1 MRLPKCEVVTGSEEF
16 KNIFLVTRSIRY
28 DGQDLMV
35 DIQGESLIWIRIT
48 FRDPI
53 GFRVLD
59 ERDLCEFW
67 DSYSTRSGW
76 LYEVFEGGWRE
87 LEMTRERLVS
97 HSMVPDL
104 KEFLLV
110 DDKCINVLCADS
122 PTIESLGADRANSAR
137 IQ

>member
-1 MRLPKCEVVTGSEEF
+1 MRPPKCEIVTGSAEF
-16 KNIFLVTRSIRY
+16 QNIYLVTRSIRY
-28 DGQDLMV
+28 DGENLIV
-35 DIQGESLIWIRIT
+35 DIQGESLIWIRVT

-59 ERDLCEFW
+59 ELDLCEFW
-67 DSYSTRSGW
+67 DSYHLRNGW

-87 LEMTRERLVS
+87 LEMTRKRLVS
-97 HSMVPDL
+97 HSMLPDL

-110 DDKCINVLCADS
+110 DDKCVSVLCVDPPS
-122 PTIESLGADRANSAR
+122 IESLGANRASAAR